1 MADKTVIILR
11 NDPARNRKRL
21 GKVKDLYENELDDL
35 LMYDFELAFGKIKKE
50 MK

>member
-1 MADKTVIILR
+1 MAEKTKMILR
-11 NDPARNRKRL
+11 NDTARNRKKL

-35 LMYDFELAFGKIKKE
+35 WMDDFELAFGKIKKE

>member
-1 MADKTVIILR
+1 MADKTLFIAR
-11 NDPARNRKRL
+11 NDPAKDRKKL
-21 GKVKDLYENELDDL
+21 GKVKDLLENELDDL